1 MDVDL
6 NVVKELRQ
14 KTGAGVMAV
23 KKALD
28 ESGGNLDKAEEILKE
43 QGLANA
49 LKKSGRDT
57 SQGAIQSYIHAGNKI
72 GALVELKCETDFVA
86 RTDDFIDL
94 AKDLAM
100 QVAAMGPLFIS
111 KNEEGAGKASDE
123 EILMSQ
129 AFIKDP
135 SITIEDMIK
144 SMISKVGENV
154 NISRITKKINSL

>member
-6 NVVKELRQ
+6 NIVKELRQ

-28 ESGGNLDKAEEILKE
+28 ESDGNLDKAEEILKE

-86 RTDDFIDL
+86 RTDDFINL

-100 QVAAMGPLFIS
+100 QVAAMAPLFIS
-111 KNEEGAGKASDE
+111 KEEEGADKASDE

-154 NISRITKKINSL
+154 NISRITKFDLS

>member
-154 NISRITKKINSL
+154 NISRITKFDLS

>member
-1 MDVDL
+1 MSVDL
-6 NVVKELRQ
+6 NIVKELRQ

-28 ESGGNLDKAEEILKE
+28 ESGGDSNKAEEILKE

-49 LKKSGRDT
+49 LKKTGRDT

-86 RTDDFIDL
+86 RTDDFINL

-100 QVAAMGPLFIS
+100 QIAAMGPLFIS
-111 KNEEGAGKASDE
+111 KDEEGADKASDE

-129 AFIKDP
+129 AFIKDS

-144 SMISKVGENV
+144 SMISKVGENI
-154 NISRITKKINSL
+154 NISRITKFDLS

>member
-6 NVVKELRQ
+6 SIVKEFRH
-14 KTGAGVMAV
+14 KTGAGIMAV

-28 ESGGNLDKAEEILKE
+28 ESGGNSDKAEEILKE

-57 SQGAIQSYIHAGNKI
+57 SQGVIQSYIHAGNKI

-86 RTDDFIDL
+86 RTDDFINL

-100 QVAAMGPLFIS
+100 QVAAMGP
-111 KNEEGAGKASDE
+111 
-123 EILMSQ
+123 
-129 AFIKDP
+129 
-135 SITIEDMIK
+135 
-144 SMISKVGENV
+144 
-154 NISRITKKINSL
+154 

>member
-6 NVVKELRQ
+6 SIVKELRQ
-14 KTGAGVMAV
+14 KTGAGIMAV
-23 KKALD
+23 KKAPD
-28 ESGGNLDKAEEILKE
+28 ESGVNSDKAEEILKE

-57 SQGAIQSYIHAGNKI
+57 SQGVIQSYIHAGNKI

-86 RTDDFIDL
+86 RTDDFINL

-111 KNEEGAGKASDE
+111 KDDEGADKASEE

-129 AFIKDP
+129 DFIKDP
-135 SITIEDMIK
+135 SVTIEDMIK

-154 NISRITKKINSL
+154 NISRVTKFDLS

>member
-6 NVVKELRQ
+6 SIVKELRQ
-14 KTGAGVMAV
+14 KTGAGIMAV

-28 ESGGNLDKAEEILKE
+28 ESGGNSDKAEEILKE

-57 SQGAIQSYIHAGNKI
+57 SQGVIQSYIHAGNKI

-86 RTDDFIDL
+86 RTDDFINL

-111 KNEEGAGKASDE
+111 KDDEGANKASEE

-129 AFIKDP
+129 DFIKDP
-135 SITIEDMIK
+135 SVKIEDMIK

-154 NISRITKKINSL
+154 NISRITKFDLS

>member
-6 NVVKELRQ
+6 SIVKELRQ
-14 KTGAGVMAV
+14 KTGAGIMAV

-28 ESGGNLDKAEEILKE
+28 ESGGNSDKAEEILKE

-57 SQGAIQSYIHAGNKI
+57 SQGVIQSYIHAGNKI

-86 RTDDFIDL
+86 RTDDFINL

-111 KNEEGAGKASDE
+111 KDDEGAGKASEE

-129 AFIKDP
+129 DFIKDP
-135 SITIEDMIK
+135 SVTIEDMIK

-154 NISRITKKINSL
+154 NISRITKFDLS

>member
-6 NVVKELRQ
+6 SIVKELRQ
-14 KTGAGVMAV
+14 KTGAGIMAV

-28 ESGGNLDKAEEILKE
+28 ESGGNSDKAEEILKE

-57 SQGAIQSYIHAGNKI
+57 SQGVIQSYIHAGNKI

-86 RTDDFIDL
+86 RTDDFINL

-111 KNEEGAGKASDE
+111 KDDEGADKASEE

-129 AFIKDP
+129 DFIKDP

-154 NISRITKKINSL
+154 NISRVTKFDLS

>member
-1 MDVDL
+1 MEVDL

-28 ESGGNLDKAEEILKE
+28 ESNGDADKAEEILKK

-49 LKKSGRDT
+49 LKKSGRAT
-57 SQGAIQSYIHAGNKI
+57 SEGVVQSYIHAGNKI
-72 GALVELKCETDFVA
+72 GSLVELKCETDFVA
-86 RTDDFIDL
+86 RTDDFVNL

-111 KNEEGAGKASDE
+111 KDDEGADKVSDE

-135 SITIEDMIK
+135 SLTIEDMIK

-154 NISRITKKINSL
+154 NISRITKFDLS

>member
-6 NVVKELRQ
+6 SIVKELRQ
-14 KTGAGVMAV
+14 KTGAGIMAV

-28 ESGGNLDKAEEILKE
+28 ESGGNSDKAEEILKE

-57 SQGAIQSYIHAGNKI
+57 SQGVIQSYIHAGNKI

-86 RTDDFIDL
+86 RTDDFINL

-111 KNEEGAGKASDE
+111 KDDEGADKASEE

-129 AFIKDP
+129 DFIKDP
-135 SITIEDMIK
+135 SVTIEDMIK

-154 NISRITKKINSL
+154 NISRITKFDLS

>member
-6 NVVKELRQ
+6 SIVKELRQ
-14 KTGAGVMAV
+14 KTGAGIMAV

-28 ESGGNLDKAEEILKE
+28 ESDGNSDKAEEILKE

-57 SQGAIQSYIHAGNKI
+57 SQGVIQSYIHAGNKI

-86 RTDDFIDL
+86 RTDDFINL

-111 KNEEGAGKASDE
+111 KDDEGADKASEE

-129 AFIKDP
+129 DFIKDP
-135 SITIEDMIK
+135 SVKIEDMIK

-154 NISRITKKINSL
+154 NISRITKFDLS

>member
-6 NVVKELRQ
+6 SIVKELRQ
-14 KTGAGVMAV
+14 KTGAGIMAV

-28 ESGGNLDKAEEILKE
+28 ESGGNSDKAEEILKE

-57 SQGAIQSYIHAGNKI
+57 SQGVIQSYIHAGNKI

-86 RTDDFIDL
+86 RTDDFINL

-111 KNEEGAGKASDE
+111 KDDEGADKASEE

-129 AFIKDP
+129 DFIKDP

-154 NISRITKKINSL
+154 NISRITKFDLS

>member
-1 MDVDL
+1 MSVDL

-28 ESGGNLDKAEEILKE
+28 ESGGDSNKAEEILKE

-49 LKKSGRDT
+49 LKKTGRDT

-86 RTDDFIDL
+86 RTDDFINL

-100 QVAAMGPLFIS
+100 QIAAMGPLFIS
-111 KNEEGAGKASDE
+111 KDEEGADKASDE

-129 AFIKDP
+129 AFIKDS

-144 SMISKVGENV
+144 SMISKVGENI
-154 NISRITKKINSL
+154 NISRITKFDLS

>member
-6 NVVKELRQ
+6 SIVKELRQ
-14 KTGAGVMAV
+14 KTGAGIMAV

-28 ESGGNLDKAEEILKE
+28 ESGGNSDKAEEILKK

-57 SQGAIQSYIHAGNKI
+57 SQGVIQSYIHAGNKI

-86 RTDDFIDL
+86 RTDDFINL

-111 KNEEGAGKASDE
+111 KDDEGADKASEE

-129 AFIKDP
+129 DFIKDP
-135 SITIEDMIK
+135 SVTIEDMIK

-154 NISRITKKINSL
+154 NISRVTKFDLS